1 MTINRLLL
9 VLSLTSFLC
18 WTESSPADYSLGFD
32 NLDTDLSDLKYES
45 EGTLDDFFKSDKKEE
60 QSGAKSKAS
69 ATGTKK
75 KTSNKKGLNI
85 KYDIQ
90 DLKKFLKL
98 LGLRDAESYDDAGI
112 YAVAKGVAASG
123 VGVTAN
129 EERKYKKGAKSKGFH
144 RISHKD
150 EYNDDKEYYADDE
163 ISGVIKKIGAKGLGF
178 ESGAGAGFQKGY
190 YHHDHD
196 KALFGKEGFSDN
208 GKLNK
213 ESEGFTDNQG
223 FDAYFK
229 VKNK

>member
-1 MTINRLLL
+1 MTINQLLL
-9 VLSLTSFLC
+9 ILSLTSFLC
-18 WTESSPADYSLGFD
+18 WTDSSPADYSLGFD
-32 NLDTDLSDLKYES
+32 NLDTDISDLKYDS
-45 EGTLDDFFKSDKKEE
+45 EGTLDDFFKTV
-60 QSGAKSKAS
+60 S
-69 ATGTKK
+69 AAGTKK
-75 KTSNKKGLNI
+75 KTSDKKGLNI
-85 KYDIQ
+85 KYNIE

-98 LGLRDAESYDDAGI
+98 LGLHDAESYDDAGV
-112 YAVAKGVAASG
+112 YAVAKSIAASG
-123 VGVTAN
+123 VGVAGN

-178 ESGAGAGFQKGY
+178 ESGAGAGLQKGY

-196 KALFGKEGFSDN
+196 KALLGKEGFSDK

-213 ESEGFTDNQG
+213 EYDGFTDNQG

-229 VKNK
+229 INNK